1 MGFAVVES
9 GLGGCG
15 KGGVGGEKW
24 CFLNGVGEGFF
35 LVFCL
40 R

>member
-1 MGFAVVES
+1 MVFAVVAS

-15 KGGVGGEKW
+15 KGGGETW

-35 LVFCL
+35 LVIFV
-40 R
+40 